1 MQQNL
6 LLREH
11 PRAVRAPLPATLQYA
26 CHVYLDGKQSA
37 GKHEVDAD
45 QHFLKESIM
54 NKKRDRLESGLLC
67 NSYPTHIEESFHR
80 SQEEEW
86 KKLRVQPRS
95 AVCIS
100 KLQCQTRKCIISLIC
115 INNSPQQPAKSVIV
129 SVYVVVVTLASTLT
143 SCNSTSSSVA
153 FTLRRCTREFL
164 TIGRRFL
171 TSMHSLITCGFEL
184 LTTCKKHHIRSA

>member
-6 LLREH
+6 LLRDH

-37 GKHEVDAD
+37 DKHEVDAD

-54 NKKRDRLESGLLC
+54 NKRDRLESGLLC

-100 KLQCQTRKCIISLIC
+100 KLQCQNTHVYYFSHLYQQLPSAASQIGYSFCLCCCCYLGIDIDILQFVVFFCSFYT
-115 INNSPQQPAKSVIV
+115 SPLYS
-129 SVYVVVVTLASTLT
+129 
-143 SCNSTSSSVA
+143 
-153 FTLRRCTREFL
+153 
-164 TIGRRFL
+164 
-171 TSMHSLITCGFEL
+171 
-184 LTTCKKHHIRSA
+184 